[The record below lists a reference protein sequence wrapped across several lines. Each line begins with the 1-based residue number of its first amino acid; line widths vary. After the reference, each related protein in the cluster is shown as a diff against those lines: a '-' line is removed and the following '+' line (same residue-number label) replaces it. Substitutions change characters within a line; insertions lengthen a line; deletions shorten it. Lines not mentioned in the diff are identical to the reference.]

1 MLTATQFIWQNF
13 VALSEFKII
22 LPLLKAKL
30 FEWGLSKDPLS
41 VHRLLWFSQGNGLC
55 PSKIKAFQRE
65 KNAFSLGKKAFFR
78 RAKALVQS
86 FSCFSIL
93 HSWVICF
100 VSNAGTFVHNHSE
113 HPTNQKLA
121 IDNTR
126 LTKGRKRN
134 QVALSGAQKVRW
146 SKKTH
151 VNCQFLKKSVQP
163 SWNGK
168 VLAARKSA
176 GSKKIS
182 HNSERAI
189 CLHAFEVLVIKITK
203 NTRIL

>member
-30 FEWGLSKDPLS
+30 FEWGLSKDPLP
-41 VHRLLWFSQGNGLC
+41 VHRLRWFSQGNGLC

-100 VSNAGTFVHNHSE
+100 VDNAGTFVHNHSR

-126 LTKGRKRN
+126 QHKRAQTKSGSTLWSSEGPLEQKDSCK
-134 QVALSGAQKVRW
+134 LSISEKI
-146 SKKTH
+146 SSTI
-151 VNCQFLKKSVQP
+151 LK
-163 SWNGK
+163 W
-168 VLAARKSA
+168 KSA
-176 GSKKIS
+176 RSQKKRRFKK
-182 HNSERAI
+182 N
-189 CLHAFEVLVIKITK
+189 IT
-203 NTRIL
+203 